1 MSINRPNFPQGPLTT
16 SSLTRFHDIVVGEAK
31 GNVTEKIVMRVYGS
45 VICSQNITTVSL
57 TTDPGGAFLS
67 NQTLT
72 NLVLPINPSDAANK
86 EYVDSVATGLN
97 IKAPVKAATTGNI
110 ILSGVQVI
118 DGYLSVVG
126 DRILVK
132 DQTLPVENG
141 LYNVAAGAW
150 TRTTDLPTGS
160 SAAKTTVQ
168 VENGTINKNSTW
180 VCTSIL
186 PNDITGVDPLYWTL
200 FSSGLVP
207 GAGLSQSGNVLNVNV
222 DNIGIQIN
230 GLNQLEIKPGGIT
243 NADLQ
248 NSSITINTSN
258 GVSGGAIVQLGS
270 NVNLSVDSTVVRTF
284 GLQTISGNKLFNDP
298 IGLMVGI
305 NGIFLTAAPLTLGY
319 SFTFPINGGLA
330 GQVLTTDGTGTTS
343 WTTIGG
349 SGDVVGPASST
360 DNAIARFDGI
370 TGKLIQNSLVI
381 IDDLGNVTGVQN
393 LTASGPIR
401 TNTSVILQDPDTPA
415 NLVTIQAS
423 NATTGSYTL
432 TLPID
437 DGTSGQFLSTN
448 GSGVLSWSTP
458 AGSGDVIGPA
468 SSTDNA
474 IARFDGITGKLI
486 QNSSVIIDDLGNVTG
501 IQNLTVN
508 GTTNT
513 TALNIDSE
521 SISGQRIFSGYDSIG
536 LTSISNIY
544 QTLVINT
551 NVINDTGYTNT
562 LGAITITDIGTYDVF
577 YHVQFQTFNNSA
589 GQYASITARLELDT
603 GGGFNPISGSGSSC
617 FIIEQNGNLI
627 SPGTGKEVIVN
638 ITVPNSIIRV
648 TFARTTGTT
657 TGKTKAE
664 ESSLIIKRLR
674 P

>member
-1 MSINRPNFPQGPLTT
+1 MSVKRPNFPQGPLTS
-16 SSLTRFHDIVVGEAK
+16 SSLTRFNDIVVGHED
-31 GNVTEKIVMRVYGS
+31 GNDCINGQVVMRVYGS
-45 VICSQNITTVSL
+45 MICSQNITTTCL
-57 TTDPGGAFLS
+57 RTDPGGAFLYG
-67 NQTLT
+67 QTLT
-72 NLVLPINPSDAANK
+72 NLALPVNPTDAANK
-86 EYVDSVATGLN
+86 EYVDSVAIGLI
-97 IKAPVKAATTGNI
+97 IKAAVKAATTTNI
-110 ILSGVQVI
+110 ILSGVQII
-118 DGYLSVVG
+118 DGYSTSVG
-126 DRILVK
+126 DRVLVK
-132 DQTLPVENG
+132 DQVNPIENG
-141 LYNVAAGAW
+141 LYNVSVGAW
-150 TRTTDLPTGS
+150 TRTTDLSTGS
-160 SAAKTTVQ
+160 SAARTTVQ
-168 VENGTINKNSTW
+168 VSEGTVNKNSTW
-180 VCTSIL
+180 VCTSTP
-186 PNDITGVDPLYWTL
+186 PNDITGTDPLYWTI
-200 FSSGLVP
+200 FFSGLVP
-207 GAGLSQSGNVLNVNV
+207 GAGLSQTGNILNVNV

-258 GVSGGAIVQLGS
+258 GISGGAVVSLGS

-284 GLQTISGNKLFNDP
+284 GLQTISGDKLFNNP

-319 SFTFPINGGLA
+319 SFTFPVDGGLA

-343 WTTIGG
+343 WTSTGG

-393 LTASGPIR
+393 LT
-401 TNTSVILQDPDTPA
+401 
-415 NLVTIQAS
+415 
-423 NATTGSYTL
+423 
-432 TLPID
+432 
-437 DGTSGQFLSTN
+437 
-448 GSGVLSWSTP
+448 
-458 AGSGDVIGPA
+458 
-468 SSTDNA
+468 
-474 IARFDGITGKLI
+474 
-486 QNSSVIIDDLGNVTG
+486 
-501 IQNLTVN
+501 VN

-521 SISGQRIFSGYDSIG
+521 SISGQRIFSGYDSVG

-603 GGGFNPISGSGSSC
+603 GGGFNPITGSGSSC

-638 ITVPNSIIRV
+638 ITVPNSIIKV

-657 TGKTKAE
+657 TGRTKPE